1 MRDNFFKIKV
11 IREFILKNHKEKS
24 ANIIA
29 IIGLMGV
36 GKTTLGLKLADKLG
50 YYFIDSDQEIED
62 REKRSINDIFDKNGE
77 KYFREIE
84 KKVIQEVILRDEKI
98 VLSLGGGAFIN
109 EEVRKI
115 LKEKAIVI
123 WLHASIDNILHRIS
137 YKNNRPLLNKV
148 NKRKTL
154 EDLVKKRY
162 SIYAESDFNFDTGE
176 ENQESVINK
185 IVKQVNEHDK

>member
-123 WLHASIDNILHRIS
+123 WLHASIDNILHRIG